1 VKAWKILIAFLL
13 IMVLP
18 VSAFA
23 TTTEE
28 ETTPDIV
35 KLEELLEIAVSAE
48 KSNYT
53 NESWKVLESAI
64 AAANNA
70 IADGDQSRVN
80 NAVTLLARALSQL
93 TSMDYSKLD
102 PIVQEAEQYIH
113 GTYENWLTLFELLMN
128 YQNLYGCG
136 DQAAVDQAAAEIKSC
151 LETLQGKVAPPQTE
165 PPVSPE
171 PVQPKQKSPVV
182 WIVLLIVSLMGNV
195 VLTAFL
201 LLPKEGNKEEQV
213 DDVPLVDYDIDDD
226 VV

>member
-1 VKAWKILIAFLL
+1 MKAWKVLIAFLL

-28 ETTPDIV
+28 ETTSNSV
-35 KLEELLEIAVSAE
+35 KLEELLKIAVSAE
-48 KSNYT
+48 KSDYT
-53 NESWKVLESAI
+53 AESWKVLEEAI
-64 AAANNA
+64 VAANNA
-70 IADGDQSRVN
+70 IADGDQLRVN
-80 NAVTLLARALSQL
+80 NAVTLLGRALSQL
-93 TSMDYSKLD
+93 TSMDYSQLD

-151 LETLQGKVAPPQTE
+151 LETLRGGATQPETE
-165 PPVSPE
+165 PPTSPE
-171 PVQPKQKSPVV
+171 PVQQKQKSPVV
-182 WIVLLIVSLMGNV
+182 WIALLLVSLMGNV
-195 VLTAFL
+195 VVVGIL
-201 LLPKEGNKEEQV
+201 LLSKRNNKEEQD

>member
-1 VKAWKILIAFLL
+1 MKAWKILITFLL

-28 ETTPDIV
+28 EATSDST
-35 KLEELLEIAVSAE
+35 KLEELLKIAVSAE

-53 NESWKVLESAI
+53 AESWKVLEQAI

-70 IADGDQSRVN
+70 IADGDQLRVN

-93 TSMDYSKLD
+93 TSMDYSQLD

-136 DQAAVDQAAAEIKSC
+136 DQAAVDRAVAEIKSC
-151 LETLQGKVAPPQTE
+151 LETLRGEDTPPQTE
-165 PPVSPE
+165 PTASPE
-171 PVQPKQKSPVV
+171 PVQQKQKSPVV
-182 WIVLLIVSLMGNV
+182 WIALLLVSMMGNV
-195 VLTAFL
+195 VLVGIL
-201 LLPKEGNKEEQV
+201 LLSKGSDKEEQD